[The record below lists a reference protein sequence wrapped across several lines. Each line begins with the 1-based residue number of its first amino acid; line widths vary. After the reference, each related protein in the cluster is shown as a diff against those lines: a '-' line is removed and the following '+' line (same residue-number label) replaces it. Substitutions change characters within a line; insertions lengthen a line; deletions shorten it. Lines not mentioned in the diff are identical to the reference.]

1 MGARLGIGLI
11 GAGRMG
17 STHARILARAVPEA
31 RLVAIADLDHAAAG
45 RLAEELEVEAVF
57 GSPEELVAAPGVDAV
72 LVAVSSRHHLDVVRI
87 AAAAGRH
94 ILCEKPL
101 ALTIEETDAAI
112 AAAEAAGVRLQVGF
126 MRRFDP
132 DYRRAKE
139 RLAGGALGRP
149 TLFMSRQFDA
159 DPIPDT
165 FRDPLVSGGIM
176 VDMGIHEFDLA
187 RWLMDDEVVEVHA
200 FGEAVIDEELGRLG
214 DADNAVV
221 NLRFAGGAVGSVEL
235 SRNASYG
242 EDVRTEVLGP
252 SGSVFVG
259 LLPLGG
265 GAFAGPAGF
274 SIDTLPTSEP
284 RFGRALAEQA
294 RAFARAILE
303 DRPVE
308 VGGSESRSALA
319 IALAARRSLET
330 GEPVRVVTVA
340 G

>member
-31 RLVAIADLDHAAAG
+31 RLVA
-45 RLAEELEVEAVF
+45 
-57 GSPEELVAAPGVDAV
+57 
-72 LVAVSSRHHLDVVRI
+72 
-87 AAAAGRH
+87 
-94 ILCEKPL
+94 
-101 ALTIEETDAAI
+101 
-112 AAAEAAGVRLQVGF
+112 
-126 MRRFDP
+126 
-132 DYRRAKE
+132 
-139 RLAGGALGRP
+139 
-149 TLFMSRQFDA
+149 
-159 DPIPDT
+159 
-165 FRDPLVSGGIM
+165 
-176 VDMGIHEFDLA
+176 MGIHELDPA
-187 RWLMDDEVVEVHA
+187 RRLMDD
-200 FGEAVIDEELGRLG
+200 
-214 DADNAVV
+214 
-221 NLRFAGGAVGSVEL
+221 
-235 SRNASYG
+235 
-242 EDVRTEVLGP
+242 EVLGP